1 MASPGLRR
9 RRRGAVPLRG
19 SVRPP
24 SSASSFAAA
33 SGPRPRTPPRAQT
46 PRAVSAPAHGPLPGR
61 ASTGARRPGPPGS
74 DRAPPPGSAAA
85 AAAATAPWGRVASCK
100 CPAFCKQAPALPSHP
115 AGASRSGLPGE
126 DRALAPVAPRALQ
139 SPGWE
144 LAARSRWEW
153 LAGFPSLPHSS
164 PHELLSPPGR
174 ELPLPVAL
182 LSCFQNESLLPRET
196 LRQIRARGGY
206 PGPSM
211 TRPKDRSNGPASTL
225 PHLPPRT
232 ELSSFSFSFLKCS
245 VIRVCSASFETRSV
259 SRSRTHPH
267 PHPHTHSR
275 AHRCPYPNALLVR
288 GGITSSSPASLAVC
302 QGCIATPADYSGR
315 CLGAHTPP
323 TGPKRRLPANGHT
336 LVAIQLQP
344 LLRRLSPKGCSNLVN
359 EGFTPTSE

>member
-9 RRRGAVPLRG
+9 RRRGAVPLPG

-74 DRAPPPGSAAA
+74 DRALPPGSAAAA

-115 AGASRSGLPGE
+115 AGASRSGLPARRGPSP
-126 DRALAPVAPRALQ
+126 RTSCASVSAVA
-139 SPGWE
+139 GWE

-182 LSCFQNESLLPRET
+182 PSCFQNESLLPRET

-206 PGPSM
+206 PSPSM
-211 TRPKDRSNGPASTL
+211 TRPKDRSSGPASTL
-225 PHLPPRT
+225 PPP
-232 ELSSFSFSFLKCS
+232 S
-245 VIRVCSASFETRSV
+245 
-259 SRSRTHPH
+259 
-267 PHPHTHSR
+267 
-275 AHRCPYPNALLVR
+275 
-288 GGITSSSPASLAVC
+288 
-302 QGCIATPADYSGR
+302 QD
-315 CLGAHTPP
+315 
-323 TGPKRRLPANGHT
+323 
-336 LVAIQLQP
+336 
-344 LLRRLSPKGCSNLVN
+344 
-359 EGFTPTSE
+359 